1 MIYEIQLRHWKQIL
15 NRATEFP
22 GFVFRGQA
30 DYRWQLSTTI
40 ERQGERYKKAEGD
53 FANREFWILTQFR
66 RRAHNLLDKPPS
78 YENAI
83 EWLSLIQHYGGPTR
97 LLDFTR
103 SMFVALFF
111 ACEEGTEDAALW
123 MMEYFGLLDRHTK
136 RCGSDTIYHQQK
148 KVSEFATKYIGSKTR
163 KNGLLPIEP
172 ERLHERMSIHKGL
185 FIMPININKT
195 FLENAKSEY
204 RWRSIRYKT
213 ITITKLMEIMYDDP
227 VPRIIKLR
235 IKKAWKPKII
245 EFLDEMNVNSNTL
258 FPGLDGFAR
267 SLRVHLVP
275 TI

>member
-1 MIYEIQLRHWKQIL
+1 MIYELQLRHWKQLL

-30 DYRWQLSTTI
+30 DYSWQLSTTI
-40 ERQGERYKKAEGD
+40 ERQGKRFKKAERD
-53 FANREFWILTQFR
+53 LANREFWILTQFR

-97 LLDFTR
+97 LLDFTS
-103 SMFVALFF
+103 SMYIALFF

-123 MMEYFGLLDRHTK
+123 IMDYQDLLVHHVK
-136 RCGSDTIYHQQK
+136 WHNVDTIYEQQK
-148 KVSEFATKYIGSKTR
+148 RVSEFATKYIGLKTR
-163 KNGLLPIEP
+163 KNGLLPVEP

-213 ITITKLMEIMYDDP
+213 ITITKLMDILYDEP
-227 VPRIIKLR
+227 SPQIIKVR
-235 IKKAWKPKII
+235 IKKTWQPTII
-245 EFLDEMNVNSNTL
+245 EFLDGMNVNSNTL